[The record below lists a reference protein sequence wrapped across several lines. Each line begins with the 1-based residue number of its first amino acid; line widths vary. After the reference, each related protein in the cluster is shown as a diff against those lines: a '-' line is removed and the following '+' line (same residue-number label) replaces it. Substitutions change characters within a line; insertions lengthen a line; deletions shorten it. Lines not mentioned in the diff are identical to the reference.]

1 MCVEKRLIPDLFN
14 GIDMHPALSVLTVYF
29 GPDVV
34 FTVPHPTNSAT
45 DCATQHAEAV
55 GPLTN
60 TSSSCLKKDESV
72 TVAREALVSLA
83 LSVGALVNLDT
94 VGTTG
99 LFIRKRSSHA
109 DGDGGCMACAALRIV
124 DPLEEM
130 TLEPLHESPDDT
142 VLVTPGRLGVRSQRC
157 GLSEVKVALFLCL
170 VVDTF

>member
-14 GIDMHPALSVLTVYF
+14 GIDVHPALAVLTVYF

-34 FTVPHPTNSAT
+34 FAVPYPTNSAA

-55 GPLTN
+55 GPLTD
-60 TSSSCLKKDESV
+60 TSSSCLKEDESV
-72 TVAREALVSLA
+72 TVAREAFVSLA

-109 DGDGGCMACAALRIV
+109 NGDGGCMACTALGVV
-124 DPLEEM
+124 DPLEEV
-130 TLEPLHESPDDT
+130 TLEPLHKSSDDT
-142 VLVTPGRLGVRSQRC
+142 ILVTPGRLGVRSQ
-157 GLSEVKVALFLCL
+157 
-170 VVDTF
+170 